1 MESSNLITC
10 RDRDINSGVLPA
22 GLSSQIPGGNI
33 SAAFS
38 RGSMFQPGETVGQYE
53 ILEPAGEGGFARI
66 YKARSPEGAIVALKF
81 PMIDLIGDIATY
93 ERFLREFKI
102 GQKLNHHAFAHM
114 IALSDSPY
122 GPYIVQEF
130 IEGVSLRSR
139 FTDKQPLPLEEAL
152 NIADQIA
159 DALAHI
165 HARGVVHRDL
175 KPDNVIIGPDG
186 KIHILDLGN
195 ALFERARRVTW
206 RIFSDAMG
214 TPDYISPEQIQG
226 KRGDNR
232 TDIYALGIIL
242 YEMLTGVVPFQA
254 DNPFAAMNL
263 RLTSTPVSPRSL
275 NSSVPA
281 GIAAI
286 TMKCIRRE
294 PDERYER
301 ADQLLHDLKR
311 YEELDLSE
319 FVFPPEKT
327 VRAHITDRQ
336 IYMLGAI
343 IGAAF
348 ILVAALII
356 LAVYW
361 VQHR

>member
-1 MESSNLITC
+1 
-10 RDRDINSGVLPA
+10 
-22 GLSSQIPGGNI
+22 
-33 SAAFS
+33 
-38 RGSMFQPGETVGQYE
+38 MFQPNEKVGQYE
-53 ILEPAGEGGFARI
+53 ILEPVGEGGFARI
-66 YKARSPEGAIVALKF
+66 YKARSADGTIVALKF

-102 GQKLNHHAFAHM
+102 GQKLNHPAFTHM
-114 IALSDSPY
+114 IELCDSPY

-130 IEGVSLRSR
+130 VEGVSLRSR
-139 FTDKQPLPLEEAL
+139 LIDNQPLPLKEAL

-159 DALAHI
+159 DALVHI

-175 KPDNVIIGPDG
+175 KPDNIIIGPDG
-186 KIHILDLGN
+186 SMHILDLGN

-214 TPDYISPEQIQG
+214 TPDYITPEQIQG
-226 KRGDNR
+226 KRGDSR

-242 YEMLTGVVPFQA
+242 YEMLTGSVPFKA
-254 DNPFAAMNL
+254 ENPFAAMNL
-263 RLTSTPVSPRSL
+263 RLTSTPLSPRSL
-275 NSSVPA
+275 NSLVPA

-286 TMKCIRRE
+286 VMQCIRRE

-301 ADQLLHDLKR
+301 ADELLQDLKH
-311 YEELDLSE
+311 YDELDLTQ
-319 FVFPPEKT
+319 FIFPPEKT

-336 IYMLGAI
+336 IYVLGAI
-343 IGAAF
+343 IGVAF
-348 ILVAALII
+348 FVVAALII
-356 LAVYW
+356 LTVYW

>member
-1 MESSNLITC
+1 
-10 RDRDINSGVLPA
+10 
-22 GLSSQIPGGNI
+22 
-33 SAAFS
+33 
-38 RGSMFQPGETVGQYE
+38 MFQPGEMVAQYE

-66 YKARSPEGAIVALKF
+66 YKARSADGAIVALKF

-102 GQKLNHHAFAHM
+102 GQKLNHPAFAHM
-114 IALSDSPY
+114 IALNDSPN

-130 IEGVSLRSR
+130 VEGVSLRSR
-139 FTDKQPLPLEEAL
+139 FIDHQPLTLAETL

-175 KPDNVIIGPDG
+175 KPDNIIIGPG
-186 KIHILDLGN
+186 GGIHILDMGN

-206 RIFSDAMG
+206 NILSDAMG
-214 TPDYISPEQIQG
+214 TPDYIAPEQIQG

-242 YEMLTGVVPFQA
+242 YEMLTGSVPFQA

-263 RLTSTPVSPRSL
+263 RLTSTPVSPHSL
-275 NSSVPA
+275 NSSVPP
-281 GIAAI
+281 GLAAI
-286 TMKCIRRE
+286 VMKCIRRD

-301 ADQLLHDLKR
+301 ADQLLHDLKHH
-311 YEELDLSE
+311 EELDQSE
-319 FVFPPEKT
+319 FAFPPEKT

-336 IYMLGAI
+336 IYLLGAI
-343 IGAAF
+343 IGVAF
-348 ILVAALII
+348 IVVATLII

-361 VQHR
+361 IHQHR

>member
-1 MESSNLITC
+1 MA
-10 RDRDINSGVLPA
+10 V
-22 GLSSQIPGGNI
+22 
-33 SAAFS
+33 
-38 RGSMFQPGETVGQYE
+38 
-53 ILEPAGEGGFARI
+53 GEGGFARI
-66 YKARSPEGAIVALKF
+66 YKARSADGTIVALKF

-102 GQKLNHHAFAHM
+102 GQKLNHPAFTHM
-114 IALSDSPY
+114 FALCDSPY

-130 IEGVSLRSR
+130 VEGVSLRSR
-139 FTDKQPLPLEEAL
+139 LIDNQPLPLKEAL

-159 DALAHI
+159 DALVHI

-175 KPDNVIIGPDG
+175 KPDNIIIGPDG
-186 KIHILDLGN
+186 SMHILDLGN

-214 TPDYISPEQIQG
+214 TPDYITPEQIQG
-226 KRGDNR
+226 KRGDSR

-242 YEMLTGVVPFQA
+242 YEMLTGSVPFKA
-254 DNPFAAMNL
+254 ENPFAAMNL
-263 RLTSTPVSPRSL
+263 RLTSTPLSPRSL
-275 NSSVPA
+275 NSLVPA

-286 TMKCIRRE
+286 VMQCIRRD

-301 ADQLLHDLKR
+301 ADELLQDLKH
-311 YEELDLSE
+311 YDELDLTQ
-319 FVFPPEKT
+319 FIFPPEKT

-336 IYMLGAI
+336 IYVLGAI
-343 IGAAF
+343 IGVAF
-348 ILVAALII
+348 FVVAALII
-356 LAVYW
+356 LTVYW

>member
-1 MESSNLITC
+1 
-10 RDRDINSGVLPA
+10 
-22 GLSSQIPGGNI
+22 
-33 SAAFS
+33 
-38 RGSMFQPGETVGQYE
+38 MFQPHDKVDRYE

-66 YKARSPEGAIVALKF
+66 YKARSDDGALVALKF

-93 ERFLREFKI
+93 ERFLREFKV
-102 GQKLNHHAFAHM
+102 GQKLNHPAFAHM
-114 IALSDSPY
+114 IALSDSPH

-130 IEGVSLRSR
+130 VEGMSLRSR
-139 FTDKQPLPLEEAL
+139 FTDKQPLPLAEAL

-175 KPDNVIIGPDG
+175 KPDNIIVGPGG

-206 RIFSDAMG
+206 NILSDAIG
-214 TPDYISPEQIQG
+214 TPDYIAPEQIQG
-226 KRGDNR
+226 KRGDSR

-242 YEMLTGVVPFQA
+242 YEMLTGSVPFQA

-263 RLTSTPVSPRSL
+263 RLTTTPATPRSV
-275 NSSVPA
+275 NSSIPA
-281 GIAAI
+281 GISAI
-286 TMKCIRRE
+286 TMKCIRRDPE
-294 PDERYER
+294 ERYDR
-301 ADQLLHDLKR
+301 ADQLLHDLKN
-311 YEELDLSE
+311 YEELDLAE

-343 IGAAF
+343 IGVAF
-348 ILVAALII
+348 LVVAALII

-361 VQHR
+361 IQHR

>member
-1 MESSNLITC
+1 
-10 RDRDINSGVLPA
+10 
-22 GLSSQIPGGNI
+22 
-33 SAAFS
+33 
-38 RGSMFQPGETVGQYE
+38 MFQPHEKVGQYE

-66 YKARSPEGAIVALKF
+66 YKARSPEGGVVALKF

-102 GQKLNHHAFAHM
+102 GQKLNHPAFAHM

-130 IEGVSLRSR
+130 IEGVSLRDQ
-139 FTDKQPLPLEEAL
+139 FINNQPLPLEEAL

-175 KPDNVIIGPDG
+175 KPDNVIIGPDK

-214 TPDYISPEQIQG
+214 TPDYIAPEQIQG

-242 YEMLTGVVPFQA
+242 YEMLTGSVPFKA

-263 RLTSTPVSPRSL
+263 RLTSTPASP
-275 NSSVPA
+275 A
-281 GIAAI
+281 
-286 TMKCIRRE
+286 
-294 PDERYER
+294 
-301 ADQLLHDLKR
+301 
-311 YEELDLSE
+311 
-319 FVFPPEKT
+319 
-327 VRAHITDRQ
+327 
-336 IYMLGAI
+336 
-343 IGAAF
+343 
-348 ILVAALII
+348 
-356 LAVYW
+356 
-361 VQHR
+361 